1 MRKLTSR
8 LYEST
13 PIFMQNIITSL
24 EGYRKTRSRYGNTY
38 YSFLL
43 ELENQHH
50 SNETEIKKIQDAE
63 MCRLIKY
70 AVEKSSFY
78 KDFYKDINLAEIRTV
93 EDLKKLPVLEKEILQ
108 KNIENVYTIPESS
121 AAAVC
126 RSNNFGMPFKF
137 LFTKDDIQKRE
148 AFLDF
153 FKNQHDAVNLEMK
166 RATFSSERFIPH
178 KQQNKA
184 FWRDNYYMRQRLYS
198 SYYCYGENASEFVA
212 DLETYKPDFIDG
224 LPSAIYEIAKYINDH
239 KIILSFK
246 PAAIFSASEIVYA
259 HQRSE
264 IEKAFD
270 CPLRNQ
276 YTSSEGVPFIT
287 ECSEGNMH
295 YNLSSGVIETNE
307 KGDMIVTNFNTYG
320 TPLIRYNSG
329 DRIEMPDAGTK
340 CRCGSVHPFI
350 AEIHSHSTDYLLS
363 KRKGDLSAVYL
374 AEVWSDFSDYIQK
387 IQFVQNSADAID
399 IFIEGAENY
408 TNTMTEAIH
417 KMMEYTFGEDMKFNI
432 RIVEQIPNPANHKFQ
447 PVLNNIVRKTSS

>member
-13 PIFMQNIITSL
+13 PIFMQNIFTSL

-43 ELENQHH
+43 ELENQSN
-50 SNETEIKKIQDAE
+50 SNEDEIKKIQETE

-78 KDFYKDINLAEIRTV
+78 KDFYQEINMADIRTI
-93 EDLKKLPVLEKEILQ
+93 EDLKKLPVLEKEVLQ
-108 KNIENVYTIPESS
+108 ENIENLYTIPESS
-121 AAAVC
+121 AAAV
-126 RSNNFGMPFKF
+126 RISNNFGTPLKF
-137 LFTKDDIQKRE
+137 LFTKDDIQKKE

-153 FKNQHDAVNLEMK
+153 FKKQHDAVNLEMK
-166 RATFSSERFIPH
+166 RATFSSKRFIPQ

-198 SYYCYGENASEFVA
+198 SYYCYEENASEFVA
-212 DLETYKPDFIDG
+212 DLEKYQPDFIDG
-224 LPSAIYEIAKYINDH
+224 LPSAIYEIAKYINEH

-246 PAAIFSASEIVYA
+246 PAAIFPASEILHA

-276 YTSSEGVPFIT
+276 YTSSEGAPFLT
-287 ECSEGNMH
+287 ECTEGNIH
-295 YNLSSGVIETNE
+295 YNLRSGVIETNE
-307 KGDMIVTNFNTYG
+307 KGEMIVTNFNTYG

-329 DRIEMPDAGTK
+329 DRIEMPDTETK
-340 CRCGSVHPFI
+340 CGCGSVHPFI
-350 AEIHSHSTDYLLS
+350 AEIHAQTNDYLQS
-363 KRKGDLSAVYL
+363 KRKGDLSAIYL
-374 AEVWSDFSDYIQK
+374 SEIWSDFSDYIQK

-408 TNTMTEAIH
+408 TNTMTEAIY
-417 KMMEYTFGEDMKFNI
+417 KMMEYTFGEGMKFNI
-432 RIVEQIPNPANHKFQ
+432 RIVEQIPNPADKKFQ
-447 PVLNNIVRKTSS
+447 PILNNIIRKTS